1 MSVLRRATGAE
12 IAAKAATE
20 GAWKDRKLSAEG
32 YSRELSDSG
41 PIAPCPPPNESKSLK
56 YEWGSGVCGQTI
68 WIRWSTD
75 TSDVITLLDGCYNV
89 ACL

>member
-1 MSVLRRATGAE
+1 MQRG
-12 IAAKAATE
+12 IAGSYRE
-20 GAWKDRKLSAEG
+20 G
-32 YSRELSDSG
+32 G
-41 PIAPCPPPNESKSLK
+41 PVAVCPPPDQSESLK